1 MNAFPPTQRTAA
13 VRPAQV
19 ACPRGARSGSILVE
33 FALVSV
39 AFYLLLAGTLELG
52 RMVTAAQV
60 VQNAAR
66 IAAREL
72 ALTPLPATTSFEDAL
87 ECQNVRERVYDPAL
101 LAVDISAGLPDTD
114 AWPTVNRM
122 LLPLMVI
129 STIDGTSYLHYPGAL
144 VMDPTGTRTV
154 AVPQVV
160 SQGTSSETIRWVPV
174 LEEVR
179 PEGAQPG
186 SGPFSLSSSGPERGL
201 VAVRINYPY
210 QATTMISL
218 QPGPGGSSAALVPV
232 EANDSGV
239 TQLNSPGGTLIGG
252 SDGAGP
258 YAGSY
263 GLGKFYALSKEV
275 RPYRRLISAQ
285 SAFRREVFGPG
296 NCP

>member
-1 MNAFPPTQRTAA
+1 
-13 VRPAQV
+13 
-19 ACPRGARSGSILVE
+19 VE

-52 RMVTAAQV
+52 RMITVAQV
-60 VQNAAR
+60 TQNAAR

-72 ALTPLPATTSFEDAL
+72 ALTPLPATTTFEDAL
-87 ECQNVRERVYDPAL
+87 QCQNVRARVYDPAL

-114 AWPTVNRM
+114 SWPTVNRM

-129 STIDGTSYLHYPGAL
+129 DTIDGTRYLHYPGAL
-144 VMDPTGTRTV
+144 VVSPTGDRTV
-154 AVPQVV
+154 AVPQIVAE
-160 SQGTSSETIRWVPV
+160 GANSETIRWVPV

-179 PEGAQPG
+179 PANAGPND
-186 SGPFSLSSSGPERGL
+186 GPFSLASTGPERGL
-201 VAVRINYPY
+201 VALRVNYPY
-210 QATTMISL
+210 QATTVIALREAPAGSTTHY
-218 QPGPGGSSAALVPV
+218 QPVL
-232 EANDSGV
+232 ANDAGV
-239 TQLNSPGGTLIGG
+239 TQLNTPGGTLIGG
-252 SDGAGP
+252 SDDAGP

-263 GLGKFYALSKEV
+263 ALGKFYSLNREV